1 MNIGKL
7 NAVLGLNTKEFE
19 QGMKGAGQSAGNLGK
34 TLMKIGGAFGIAFG
48 AREVIHL
55 AKEMSNLASETA
67 TVKAAFDRLD
77 DPLLLANL
85 EKATLGTVSKLELMK
100 QAVTATNFKISTDV
114 LAKGLAFATM
124 RARETG
130 QEIDYLVRS
139 FVIGMGRKST
149 MVLDNLGLSLI
160 EIQKEVKKVGDF
172 SKAVGNII
180 EREMVNAGEVTL
192 STAEKT
198 AQLGKSWEDL
208 KPVLGGL
215 INNYINP
222 YIEKLLEANDLITF
236 MGDKHGYAAK
246 KIVDAFEDEAL
257 AGKSQEDQLKALGTI
272 TDEYNKKLDNA
283 IANIAIWEQWGEE
296 SSKTFQDQAQTY
308 LEVIRILGLLE
319 ESMSKVGGGGEQ
331 LGMIESLTIQL
342 EALKSALPKA
352 TEASEIKE
360 ISTEI
365 YNLEQ
370 QIKELTDLTPEI
382 EGMTKI
388 QSKSA
393 QVTVDGLG
401 EVNESL
407 HETSANW
414 AVYVKDFS
422 GINEQIT
429 AEMESIRDVWLG
441 VGDAALYS
449 IGELIGSQD
458 DWEHFWSSIVDIAVS
473 AARQI
478 GEIFIAIGALMNL
491 IAPGSGA
498 SYMILGGALMGA
510 GALAGGISSGVQ
522 HRQSMSPAAGET
534 IITSPV
540 GVASA
545 QQTMNVNVTGEISGR
560 NIAIVNNR
568 GSQTHAAVT

>member
-1 MNIGKL
+1 MNVGRL

-19 QGMKGAGQSAGNLGK
+19 QGMKGAMQGAGNLGK
-34 TLMKIGGAFGIAFG
+34 TLMKIGGAFGVAFG
-48 AREVIHL
+48 GREVL
-55 AKEMSNLASETA
+55 RTMSQMSNLASETE

-77 DPLLLANL
+77 DPNLLRNL
-85 EKATLGTVSKLELMK
+85 EQATLGTVSKLELMK

-130 QEIDYLVRS
+130 QEVDYLVNS
-139 FVIGMGRKST
+139 FVVGMGRKST

-172 SKAVGNII
+172 STAVGNII

-272 TDEYNKKLDNA
+272 TDEYNKKLDTA
-283 IANIAIWEQWGEE
+283 IKNIAIWEQWGEE
-296 SSKTFQDQAQTY
+296 SSKTFQDQAMTY
-308 LEVIRILGLLE
+308 LEVIRILGILE
-319 ESMSKVGGGGEQ
+319 ESMSKVSGGGEQ
-331 LGMIESLTIQL
+331 LGKIESLTIQL
-342 EALKSALPKA
+342 EALKLALPKA

-401 EVNESL
+401 EVSEAL
-407 HETSANW
+407 HETSEGW
-414 AVYVKDFS
+414 AVYVADMTK
-422 GINEQIT
+422 IN
-429 AEMESIRDVWLG
+429 AEIELAMNSIRDVFINSAT
-441 VGDAALYS
+441 DMMFS
-449 IGELIGSQD
+449 IGELMGSQG
-458 DWEHFWSSIVDIAVS
+458 DWKQFWGSLIDIAVD

-478 GEIFIAIGALMNL
+478 GGIFMALGLAMKALSGGTLGSSYIVAGA
-491 IAPGSGA
+491 
-498 SYMILGGALMGA
+498 ALMGA
-510 GALAGGISSGVQ
+510 GALAGGIASGV
-522 HRQSMSPAAGET
+522 RGNRSMSPSAGEAKVFA
-534 IITSPV
+534 PV
-540 GVASA
+540 GVAST
-545 QQTMNVNVTGEISGR
+545 QQMNVKVSGQLAGRDINIS
-560 NIAIVNNR
+560 NDR
-568 GSQTHAAVT
+568 GGAFQHAVT